1 MQNKSFV
8 VRQLNLK
15 TPTPEQTLCV
25 SFPYSPTS
33 LNPRLTVNKMNTIIV
48 STDKGVH
55 IEWNTACKA
64 SGPVLSRC

>member
-55 IEWNTACKA
+55 IE
-64 SGPVLSRC
+64 

>member
-15 TPTPEQTLCV
+15 TPTPEQTLCC
-25 SFPYSPTS
+25 FPNSPTS
-33 LNPRLTVNKMNTIIV
+33 LNPGLTVSKMNTIIV
-48 STDKGVH
+48 STDKVVH